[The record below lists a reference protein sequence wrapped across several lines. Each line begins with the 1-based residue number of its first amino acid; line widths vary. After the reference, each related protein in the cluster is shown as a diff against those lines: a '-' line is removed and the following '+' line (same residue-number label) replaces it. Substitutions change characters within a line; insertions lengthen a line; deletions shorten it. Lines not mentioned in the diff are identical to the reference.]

1 MISPAGL
8 EGVREDAP
16 PEGGAAP
23 WGLPIGREKL
33 LDRWEG
39 FWLVQVNCT
48 AEALPCFGMR
58 RLGIGGLGMGDRSDW
73 KDVENL
79 GDWFEAPF
87 GGRGAGGAGDFGEI
101 RRNS

>member
-1 MISPAGL
+1 MRPLKGAQLPGAFRPGGKNCWMRRGGL
-8 EGVREDAP
+8 LA
-16 PEGGAAP
+16 
-23 WGLPIGREKL
+23 
-33 LDRWEG
+33 
-39 FWLVQVNCT
+39 VQVDCT
-48 AEALPCFGMR
+48 AEALPCFGMW

>member
-1 MISPAGL
+1 MGGLLAGASELHSGSPPL
-8 EGVREDAP
+8 
-16 PEGGAAP
+16 
-23 WGLPIGREKL
+23 
-33 LDRWEG
+33 
-39 FWLVQVNCT
+39 FWDVETRNW
-48 AEALPCFGMR
+48 
-58 RLGIGGLGMGDRSDW
+58 GIGNGDRSDW